1 MKNFDFGAIEENLK
15 KATSVLITFP
25 GNASFETIAAS
36 LSLYLSL
43 KESGKKVTVVSPTQV
58 TVNLANLVGI
68 NQIKQEIGGQ
78 DLVISFDYLQDS
90 IEKVSYNIED
100 NKFNLVV
107 QTKGGFSP
115 LDPKSVNFSHTGAQ
129 GEVVFVL
136 GAKSLNDLGEIYQK
150 NQKLFDESLLV
161 AIDNQVNNN
170 QFGKVNL
177 VDESVLVTEMV
188 TKLIQALRLP
198 VNTDIANNLFLGLKR
213 GTGNFT
219 KPKVTAGTFEA
230 AAFCLKS
237 GAKMSPEEEKRE
249 KEVLETKKPQVPP
262 DWLGP
267 KIFQSSRKI

>member
-25 GNASFETIAAS
+25 ASADYETIAAS

-43 KESGKKVTVVSPTQV
+43 KEARKGVAIVSPVQA

-68 NQIKQEIGGQ
+68 NQVKQEIGSQ
-78 DLVISFDYLQDS
+78 DLVISFDYIQDS

-107 QTKGGFSP
+107 QIKPGRAP
-115 LDPKSVNFSHTGAQ
+115 LDPNSVNFSHTGPK
-129 GEVVFVL
+129 GELVFVL
-136 GAKSLNDLGEIYQK
+136 GARSLNDLEEIYQK
-150 NQKLFDESLLV
+150 NQKLFEEALLV

-177 VDESVLVTEMV
+177 IDENALVTE
-188 TKLIQALRLP
+188 TIIKLIQALKLP
-198 VNTDIANNLFLGLKR
+198 VNEDIANNLFLGLKR
-213 GTGNFT
+213 GTSNFT
-219 KPKVTAGTFEA
+219 KTKVTADTFEA
-230 AAFCLKS
+230 AAFCLRY
-237 GAKMSPEEEKRE
+237 GAKMGPEERKKE
-249 KEVLETKKPQVPP
+249 KEVLEAKKAEVPP

-267 KIFQSSRKI
+267 KIFQSSRKV